1 MVKGGIGGGNTKT
14 GLHFEGRVD
23 IITFLEKVTGYT
35 CIMNENQ
42 KGKSKWYDIYYLD
55 EYVASSF
62 QKHAL
67 YLYLGLKGVEWES
80 ILSKKMLPDDAMY
93 VVKNNTV
100 FIIEVKYQET
110 AGSVDEKLQTCD
122 FKLKQYKKLFSPLN
136 YEVEYIYILNNW
148 FRKPEYKDVR
158 DYIISSNCKYY
169 FEYLPLDKIGMPV
182 PT

>member
-23 IITFLEKVTGYT
+23 IVTFLGKITGYT
-35 CIMNENQ
+35 CKMNENQ
-42 KGKSKWYDIYYLD
+42 KGKSKWYEIYYLD
-55 EYVASSF
+55 EYIASSF

-67 YLYLGLKGVEWES
+67 YLYLSLKGVEWES

-136 YEVEYIYILNNW
+136 YEVEYIYILNDW
-148 FRKPEYKDVR
+148 FRKTEYKDVR
-158 DYIISSNCKYY
+158 DYIIASNCKYY